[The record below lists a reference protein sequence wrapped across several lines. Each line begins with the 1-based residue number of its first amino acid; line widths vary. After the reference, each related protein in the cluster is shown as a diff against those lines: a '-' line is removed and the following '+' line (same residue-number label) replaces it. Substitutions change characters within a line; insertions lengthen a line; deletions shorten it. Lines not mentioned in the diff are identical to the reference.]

1 MKKTLLVFVL
11 IFSNLVLA
19 QDKKKEDSDKK
30 EEKTITDLTES
41 SAKIEGLFTIYQ
53 DTLTGDVKMVLK
65 EDQLNKDFI
74 YFAQIAD

>member
-53 DTLTGDVKMVLK
+53 FTKFTLVWRSPSRLRLVVSK
-65 EDQLNKDFI
+65 
-74 YFAQIAD
+74 

>member
-41 SAKIEGLFTIYQ
+41 SAKIEGLFTI
-53 DTLTGDVKMVLK
+53 LTSPVRVS
-65 EDQLNKDFI
+65 
-74 YFAQIAD
+74 